1 VVTTINNEAVA
12 EEEIIQFCKQKL
24 PGFKV
29 PKYVRVVDEFPRN
42 PTGKILKR
50 ELRKKYKDLASQEE

>member
-29 PKYVRVVDEFPRN
+29 PKYVRVD
-42 PTGKILKR
+42 
-50 ELRKKYKDLASQEE
+50 